1 MTAKEFLE
9 EKTLTAVETVGTLV
23 INLVLGEAVYG
34 MNVNTS
40 KIKKGTLLTRTEDFV
55 IEDDILTA
63 NGMSIDLSKTN
74 MLGGRQI

>member
-74 MLGGRQI
+74 MLGDRQI